1 MEQKVRK
8 QTTVIDELKNLLQMA
23 VKSDQR
29 KDALLQETK
38 VAFTAERDKIA
49 SRIQE
54 VDTEKSTLDEY
65 KKVIRQENLDLIEKL
80 DRLEYS
86 NRELQSKVKSQDEFL
101 AKREVD
107 YEELARENEKNR
119 KTLRAC
125 EFELEKI
132 RETNDTSQKT
142 YQKDMGQLKIENED
156 LNELLKTKERMLE
169 DQLS

>member
-1 MEQKVRK
+1 M
-8 QTTVIDELKNLLQMA
+8 
-23 VKSDQR
+23 
-29 KDALLQETK
+29 
-38 VAFTAERDKIA
+38 
-49 SRIQE
+49 
-54 VDTEKSTLDEY
+54 
-65 KKVIRQENLDLIEKL
+65 
-80 DRLEYS
+80 
-86 NRELQSKVKSQDEFL
+86 KSQEEFL

-142 YQKDMGQLKIENED
+142 YQKDLGQLKIENED

>member
-1 MEQKVRK
+1 M
-8 QTTVIDELKNLLQMA
+8 
-23 VKSDQR
+23 
-29 KDALLQETK
+29 
-38 VAFTAERDKIA
+38 
-49 SRIQE
+49 
-54 VDTEKSTLDEY
+54 
-65 KKVIRQENLDLIEKL
+65 
-80 DRLEYS
+80 
-86 NRELQSKVKSQDEFL
+86 KSQDEFL

-132 RETNDTSQKT
+132 RENNDTSQKT
-142 YQKDMGQLKIENED
+142 YQKDLGQLKIENED

>member
-1 MEQKVRK
+1 M
-8 QTTVIDELKNLLQMA
+8 
-23 VKSDQR
+23 
-29 KDALLQETK
+29 
-38 VAFTAERDKIA
+38 
-49 SRIQE
+49 
-54 VDTEKSTLDEY
+54 
-65 KKVIRQENLDLIEKL
+65 
-80 DRLEYS
+80 
-86 NRELQSKVKSQDEFL
+86 KSQEEFL

-142 YQKDMGQLKIENED
+142 YQKDLGQLKIDNED